1 MGGNI
6 DHRQPGFDH
15 WVSFKGQGTYW
26 ADGHGTS
33 RKVPQ
38 NSYDGFNVNG
48 KRVPQK
54 GYITDELTGYSL
66 DWLKARKDK
75 RPFFL
80 MISHKA
86 VHADFVAADRHLGR
100 YKDKRM
106 LLPKTFANTKENYAD
121 KPIQSTSNQRCR
133 LEPPSLLY
141 HRGYHPRQSGQD
153 HHSRGRPQYRDGLC
167 GQ

>member
-15 WVSFKGQGTYW
+15 WVSFKGRHVLGRW
-26 ADGHGTS
+26 PRHE

-54 GYITDELTGYSL
+54 GYITDELTEYSL
-66 DWLKARKDK
+66 DWLKEREDK

-106 LLPKTFANTKENYAD
+106 PLPKTFANTKANYAD
-121 KPIQSTSNQRCR
+121 KPMWLKDNVTVGTVWILPTTCR
-133 LEPPSLLY
+133 TLSE
-141 HRGYHPRQSGQD
+141 
-153 HHSRGRPQYRDGLC
+153 
-167 GQ
+167 

>member
-1 MGGNI
+1 M
-6 DHRQPGFDH
+6 
-15 WVSFKGQGTYW
+15 
-26 ADGHGTS
+26 
-33 RKVPQ
+33 PQ

-54 GYITDELTGYSL
+54 GYITDELTEYSL
-66 DWLKARKDK
+66 DWLKERKDK

-106 LLPKTFANTKENYAD
+106 PLPKTFANTKANYAD
-121 KPIQSTSNQRCR
+121 KPMWLKNQRNSRHGVDFAYNLPDFDLNNYYLRYCETLLAVDDHVGSVMGHLKKAASWAVR
-133 LEPPSLLY
+133 CWCTWVTTVFSLANMA
-141 HRGYHPRQSGQD
+141 
-153 HHSRGRPQYRDGLC
+153 
-167 GQ
+167 